1 MVKSMEIQDP
11 LATLIKELSKGFSWR
26 FIAQVLIIA
35 LLGIPILK
43 LYVHFVPEVFPTR
56 PPPPG
61 GSGVRYVLVPASKL
75 WVNSGIRIQ
84 PNQKITMRASG
95 YVNLAIHR
103 LVSSAVADVPPPYI
117 WSGPEGTV
125 IDRKYP
131 LYKRREEL
139 LIEKRALP
147 GQLLYV
153 AVRDS
158 EVPPSEHNPRPE
170 RIHTLA
176 QGIPYVNT
184 SREQETLYFTV
195 NEKLL
200 EDSPKA
206 KLAFVGKNQMEID
219 EIYGPGKITREQLL
233 KQLENIIYNRYWTV
247 WFDDNV
253 GQFLVEVEPKC
264 P

>member
-1 MVKSMEIQDP
+1 
-11 LATLIKELSKGFSWR
+11 
-26 FIAQVLIIA
+26 
-35 LLGIPILK
+35 
-43 LYVHFVPEVFPTR
+43 
-56 PPPPG
+56 
-61 GSGVRYVLVPASKL
+61 
-75 WVNSGIRIQ
+75 
-84 PNQKITMRASG
+84 MRASG

-103 LVSSAVADVPPPYI
+103 LVFSAEVDVPPPYI

-125 IDRKYP
+125 MDRKYP

-170 RIHTLA
+170 RINILIP
-176 QGIPYVNT
+176 GIPHVNT
-184 SREQETLYFTV
+184 STERETLYFTV
-195 NEKLL
+195 NEKLI

-206 KLAFVGKNQMEID
+206 KLAFVGENQMEID
-219 EIYGPGKITREQLL
+219 QIYGPGKITREQLA
-233 KQLENIIYNRYWTV
+233 KQLESIISNRYWTV

-253 GQFLVEVEPKC
+253 GQFLVEVEKTC
-264 P
+264 L

>member
-1 MVKSMEIQDP
+1 MEIEDP
-11 LATLIKELSKGFSWR
+11 FATLIKELSKGFSWR
-26 FIAQVLIIA
+26 LITQVLMIA

-43 LYVHFVPEVFPTR
+43 LYIFFVPEFFPTSPK
-56 PPPPG
+56 PPIMEPKL
-61 GSGVRYVLVPASKL
+61 RYVLVPASKL

-84 PNQKITMRASG
+84 PKQKITMRASG

-103 LVSSAVADVPPPYI
+103 LISSAEADVPPPYA

-125 IDRKYP
+125 LDGNCP

-139 LIEKRALP
+139 LIEKRALL

-158 EVPPSEHNPRPE
+158 EVPPSVNNPRPE
-170 RIHTLA
+170 RIHALKSGNAYANISTE
-176 QGIPYVNT
+176 
-184 SREQETLYFTV
+184 RETLYFTV
-195 NEKLL
+195 NEKLV
-200 EDSPKA
+200 ENSPKA

-219 EIYGPGKITREQLL
+219 QTYGPGKFTQ
-233 KQLENIIYNRYWTV
+233 KQLTKQFDNIIYNRYWTV

-253 GQFLVEVEPKC
+253 GQFLVEVEHNDI
-264 P
+264 